1 MKSYTLKSGKYFIG
15 DISRL
20 IHTNKKGTQLIESI
34 WDELYDSNEM
44 FLKISRKNNIFYL
57 MRTNEGDGIYNGI
70 GTDTGVIGVVD
81 INGLKDSSIFT
92 IPTNEA
98 GYLIMDVIDSIEVLY
113 KNGGLY
119 FSNGFVIET

>member
-1 MKSYTLKSGKYFIG
+1 MKSYILTSGKYFIG

-20 IHTNKKGTQLIESI
+20 ININKKGTKFIESI

-44 FLKISRKNNIFYL
+44 FLKISRKNMTFYL
-57 MRTNEGDGIYNGI
+57 MKTREGDGIYNGI

-81 INGLKDSSIFT
+81 TNKLKDTSIFN

-98 GYLIMDVIDSIEVLY
+98 GYMIIEVIESIELLY
-113 KNGGLY
+113 NDGGLY
-119 FSNGFVIET
+119 FSNGFVVET

>member
-20 IHTNKKGTQLIESI
+20 IHTNKKGTQFIESI

-81 INGLKDSSIFT
+81 ISGLKDSSIFT